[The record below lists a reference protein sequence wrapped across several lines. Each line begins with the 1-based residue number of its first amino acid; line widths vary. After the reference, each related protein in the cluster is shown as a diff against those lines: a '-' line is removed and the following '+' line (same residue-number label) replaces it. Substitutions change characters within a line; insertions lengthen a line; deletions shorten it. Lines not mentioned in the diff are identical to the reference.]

1 MKHKHL
7 RFGTGFKVLFGNRRT
22 QAAQMVLKPGD
33 QEGDAGN
40 KHQGA
45 DQWLFVVSGTGVA
58 SIGRKKYA
66 LRANT
71 LVLIEQNEKHEIR
84 CTGRTPLKTL
94 NLYSPPAY
102 TAAGDAR
109 RAGRRRA

>member
-7 RFGTGFKVLFGNRRT
+7 RFGVGFKVIFGNRRM
-22 QAAQMVLKPGD
+22 QAAQMVLEPGD

-45 DQWLFVVSGTGVA
+45 DQWLFVVSGTGKA
-58 SIGRKKYA
+58 TIGRKAYA
-66 LRANT
+66 LRPNT
-71 LVLIEQNEKHEIR
+71 LLLIEQNEKHEIR

-94 NLYSPPAY
+94 NFYSPPAY
-102 TAAGDAR
+102 TPAGEER
-109 RAGRRRA
+109 TAGRRSS

>member
-7 RFGTGFKVLFGNRRT
+7 RYGSGFKVLVGNRRT

-33 QEGDAGN
+33 KEGDAGN

-45 DQWLFVVSGTGVA
+45 DQWLFVVSGTGKA
-58 SIGRKKYA
+58 LIGKKTYP

-71 LVLIEQNEKHEIR
+71 LLLIEQNERHEIR

-94 NLYSPPAY
+94 NFYSPPAY
-102 TAAGDAR
+102 TASGEAR
-109 RAGRRRA
+109 RAGRRSS